1 MQYCNNRMSVRG
13 DSGETGDGGAPSA
26 SAARAGRVLESRR
39 GRKKAKTR
47 AGIFESASDLFER
60 NDFETVTIDQIC
72 SRADVARATFFLH
85 FASKLALLSEFDRR
99 LAIELAASFE
109 EPRASAASELDTLLA
124 FFAGRGPSRQKLV
137 RELLRQILAEPDGSA
152 LLALVEGVVRR
163 GQRRG
168 EFRRRIPA
176 RLSATLI
183 LTACVTAS
191 CDILTLGGA
200 SSAAQSPGLVLRSL
214 LHGLAE
220 PKPRLKWSPASVSRG
235 N

>member
-1 MQYCNNRMSVRG
+1 MSVRG
-13 DSGETGDGGAPSA
+13 DSGEVGGVPA
-26 SAARAGRVLESRR
+26 SAARAGRTRESRR

-47 AGIFESASDLFER
+47 AEIFESARDLFER

-72 SRADVARATFFLH
+72 SGADVARATFFLH
-85 FASKLALLSEFDRR
+85 FASKIALFAEFDRS
-99 LAIELAASFE
+99 LATELAAAFE
-109 EPRASAASELDTLLA
+109 APRASAASELDALLA
-124 FFAGRGPSRQKLV
+124 FFAERGSSRQKLL

-163 GQRRG
+163 GKRRG

-176 RLSATLI
+176 RLSATLV

-191 CDILTLGGA
+191 CETLTLGGA
-200 SSAAQSPGLVLRSL
+200 ARAAQSCGPVLSSL

-220 PKPRLKWSPASVSRG
+220 PKPRLKWSLASVSRA